1 MLSLR
6 FEKTEHNQNTNTM
19 KKHLFLIAALLL
31 TATMMTSCFKDRP
44 DTSKK
49 GLYVGIIGF
58 NDDLHSKTIKILNE
72 ATKDDMKEFINK
84 LTMENGTVLYH
95 AVNTALDKIEVV
107 EAPEDL
113 INVSIVTFT
122 DGLDQG
128 SYVMN
133 NNYNSG
139 EEYLNAVSQRIRTM
153 YKNDI
158 PITAYAI
165 GVRGSDVTDPVTFR
179 QNLEK
184 LSSSSNNVFE
194 IESMSQ
200 IGEQFAAIA
209 QELYNQSS
217 SYDVT
222 LKTPAQ
228 EPGTLIRFTF
238 DNVSNAEES
247 QVYIQGI
254 YSRGNNCGILSQIN
268 YVGLVDCGS
277 TVYSESQGSTD
288 LFTFKNLLTEEDIP
302 VSTTFTKQWR
312 WQNSTEAWI
321 NNSEFSP
328 SGNTIVTEEFKS
340 ALIMLVLDC
349 SSSLNTDFQSVKSAA
364 CQFIK
369 TLNNNTHQRN

>member
-6 FEKTEHNQNTNTM
+6 FETNEHNQQTNTM
-19 KKHLFLIAALLL
+19 KRIFFLIAALLL
-31 TATMMTSCFKDRP
+31 TTTLMTSCFKDRP

-58 NDDLHSKTIKILNE
+58 NDELHSKTLKILNE
-72 ATKDDMKEFINK
+72 ATKDDMKEFINN
-84 LTMENGTVLYH
+84 LSMENGTVLYH

-107 EAPEDL
+107 EAPQDL

-128 SYVMN
+128 SYVLN

-139 EEYLNAVSQRIRTM
+139 VDYLNAVSNRIHNSF
-153 YKNDI
+153 KNDI

-184 LSSSSNNVFE
+184 LSSSSDNVFE

-200 IGEQFAAIA
+200 IGDQFAAIA

-222 LKTPAQ
+222 LTTPAQ
-228 EPGTLIRFTF
+228 EPGTIIRFTF
-238 DNVSNAEES
+238 DNVNNADES
-247 QVYIQGI
+247 QVYIQGV
-254 YSRGNNCGILSQIN
+254 YSRSDGRGILSQIN
-268 YVGLVDCGS
+268 YVGLRNCGS
-277 TVYSESQGSTD
+277 LISAESQGSTD
-288 LFTFKNLLTEEDIP
+288 RFTFNNLLTLEDVP
-302 VSTTFTKQWR
+302 VATNLTKQWI
-312 WQNSTEAWI
+312 WVNVSETWV

-328 SGNTIVTEEFKS
+328 TGNTTFKEEFKS

-349 SSSLNTDFQSVKSAA
+349 SSSLSTDFQSVKSAA
-364 CQFIK
+364 CQFIE
-369 TLNNNTHQRN
+369 TLNNNTHQ

>member
-1 MLSLR
+1 
-6 FEKTEHNQNTNTM
+6 M
-19 KKHLFLIAALLL
+19 KRNIFLIAALLL
-31 TATMMTSCFKDRP
+31 TTTLMTSCFKDRP

-58 NDDLHSKTIKILNE
+58 NDQLHSKTIKILND
-72 ATKDDMKEFINK
+72 ATKDDMKKFINN

-128 SYVMN
+128 SYVLN
-133 NNYNSG
+133 DNYNSG
-139 EEYLNAVSQRIRTM
+139 VEYLNAVSNRIRTM

-165 GVRGSDVTDPVTFR
+165 GVKGSDVIDVNSFR

-184 LSSSSNNVFE
+184 LSSSPENVYE

-209 QELYNQSS
+209 QDLYNQSS

-228 EPGTLIRFTF
+228 EPGTIIRFTF
-238 DNVSNAEES
+238 DNVSDAEES
-247 QVYIQGI
+247 QVYIQGV
-254 YSRGNNCGILSQIN
+254 YSRSNNSGILSQIN
-268 YVGLVDCGS
+268 YVGLKDCGS
-277 TVYSESQGSTD
+277 TVSAQSQGSTD
-288 LFTFKNLLTEEDIP
+288 LFTFNNLLTLEDIP
-302 VSTTFTKQWR
+302 VSTNLTKQWI
-312 WQNSTEAWI
+312 WANVSEAWI

-328 SGNTIVTEEFKS
+328 SGNTTVTEEFKS

-349 SSSLNTDFQSVKSAA
+349 SSSLSNDFQSVKSAA
-364 CQFIK
+364 CQFIE